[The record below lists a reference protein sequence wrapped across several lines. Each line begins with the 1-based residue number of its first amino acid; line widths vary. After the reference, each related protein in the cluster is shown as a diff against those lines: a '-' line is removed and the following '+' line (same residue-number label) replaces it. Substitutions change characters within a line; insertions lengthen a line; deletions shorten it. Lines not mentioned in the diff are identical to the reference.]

1 MRLIN
6 EDYSSNN
13 NVQSTLKMSNI
24 RVVDQSNTG
33 TTEGNGNSRPSSSD
47 NDLLSHCHLK
57 EQDVAENHKARR
69 TLIIASILCLSFMV
83 AEVIGGYIAGS
94 LAVIT
99 DAAHL
104 LTDFAS
110 FLISLFSL
118 FMATRPATRRMSF
131 GWHRAEVLGA
141 FISVLFIWIVTG
153 VLVYIAIERIVNK
166 SYEIR
171 AGPMLITA
179 AVGVFVNV
187 VMGILLHQGGHHHGH
202 SHGGVVGK
210 GPAFSDRSRINEMR
224 KNPSASSNIK
234 NYQQCND
241 DSSSLDSLIDDTVSL
256 ENGLLVGRSHSS
268 SNNAHANN
276 TDDDIITIRDDGII
290 KKRHQQNI
298 NVRAAFIHVL
308 GDFFQSVGVLI
319 AAYIIYY
326 HPELQIVDPVCTFI
340 FSFLVLITTIAI
352 MRDALNVLM
361 EGSPRSIDFLEVAD
375 TLSTIKGVI
384 RVHNLRIWSLTLD
397 KIALSV
403 HLAIS
408 DNYDSQDVL
417 KSAMNILRTQF
428 KVYECTVQIEHYSN
442 DMDECVKCEHPRG

>member
-1 MRLIN
+1 
-6 EDYSSNN
+6 
-13 NVQSTLKMSNI
+13 MSGI
-24 RVVDQSNTG
+24 RAVDQPNAGIVEENTS
-33 TTEGNGNSRPSSSD
+33 SRPSNSD
-47 NDLLSHCHLK
+47 QDILSHCHLK
-57 EQDVAENHKARR
+57 EQDVVENHKARR

-94 LAVIT
+94 LAIIT

-141 FISVLFIWIVTG
+141 FISVLFIWIITG
-153 VLVYIAIERIVNK
+153 VLVYVAIERIVNK

-202 SHGGVVGK
+202 SHSSGVEK
-210 GPAFSDRSRINEMR
+210 SRASSNRTPRKEMR
-224 KNPSASSNIK
+224 KNLPASSTTK
-234 NYQQCND
+234 NYQEFNE

-256 ENGLLVGRSHSS
+256 ENGLLVAHSHSS
-268 SNNAHANN
+268 SNNLYVNN
-276 TDDDIITIRDDGII
+276 NDDEIITIRDGGVI
-290 KKRHQQNI
+290 KKHRQQNI

-326 HPELQIVDPVCTFI
+326 HPELQVVDPVCTFI
-340 FSFLVLITTIAI
+340 FSFLVLLTTIAI

-375 TLSTIKGVI
+375 TLSAIKGVV